1 MTARIHFDPAALGEY
16 REAIVRY
23 EAARPGL
30 GDEFRLEVE
39 AYVERAAARELPG
52 TSVGSRRVHKLRRLL
67 LHRFPYAL
75 IFELQRDECVVWA
88 VAHTSRRPGFWRR
101 RI

>member
-1 MTARIHFDPAALGEY
+1 LTARTRFNPAALEEY
-16 REAIVRY
+16 RETIVRY

-39 AYVERAAARELPG
+39 TYVEWAAARELPG
-52 TSVGSRRVHKLRRLL
+52 TAIASRRGHKLRRLL

-75 IFELQRDECVVWA
+75 IFELGHDECVVWA